1 MNRDDTL
8 KSAFMPWIV
17 TLAAVLMGFS
27 LTSCPKQSRPI
38 LPADYSKTI
47 VGDWQGTVGNVKETM
62 SVKDD
67 GSFVCQ
73 LQPMGFISTML
84 FPKAPGTVRGTW
96 IITGDRINLNITGE
110 KNERLQNS
118 MASSTI
124 VSFKKNEL
132 ILKTDR
138 GDTSTFLRA
147 LTL

>member
-1 MNRDDTL
+1 MKSDDPR
-8 KSAFMPWIV
+8 KSPFTPWIV

-38 LPADYSKTI
+38 SQADYSKTI
-47 VGDWQGTVGNVKETM
+47 VGNWQGTVGNATETM
-62 SVKDD
+62 SVKSD
-67 GSFVCQ
+67 GTFVCQ
-73 LQPMGFISTML
+73 LQPTGFIGTML
-84 FPKAPGTVRGTW
+84 FPKRPGSIRGTW
-96 IITGDRINLNITGE
+96 NIAGAVITLTITGE
-110 KNERLQNS
+110 KDERVLNNI
-118 MASSTI
+118 ASSTI

>member
-1 MNRDDTL
+1 M
-8 KSAFMPWIV
+8 KSRV
-17 TLAAVLMGFS
+17 TLGVMTSAIAIMGFA
-27 LTSCPKQSRPI
+27 LTSCPNRSHPVS
-38 LPADYSKTI
+38 PADYSTKI
-47 VGDWQGTVGNVKETM
+47 IGSWQGTVGNIKETM
-62 SVKDD
+62 SIKGD
-67 GSFVCQ
+67 GTFVCQ